1 MAISRAPVIAAI
13 LRYAAGLRF
22 RQLFLITGAVFLLDL
37 LVPDLVPFA
46 DEVLLGLLTLL
57 FGMWRKRG
65 TDETEDG
72 GGGRTIEGEVM
83 DKEPPRRGSAQR

>member
-1 MAISRAPVIAAI
+1 MAVSRAPIIAAI

-22 RQLFLITGAVFLLDL
+22 RQLFLITGPVFLLDL

-46 DEVLLGLLTLL
+46 DEMLLGLLTLL

-65 TDETEDG
+65 TDEAERS
-72 GGGRTIEGEVM
+72 GGRIIEGEVM
-83 DKEPPRRGSAQR
+83 DEEPPRRGGTRR